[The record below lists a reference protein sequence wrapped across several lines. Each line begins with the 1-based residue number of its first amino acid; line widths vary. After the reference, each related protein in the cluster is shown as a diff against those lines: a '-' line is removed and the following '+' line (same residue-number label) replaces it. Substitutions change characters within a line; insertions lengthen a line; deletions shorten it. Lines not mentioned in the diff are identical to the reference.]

1 MGSWLHMTFSG
12 PYAKITVVC
21 FVLIDSRRGSG
32 FYSKLSLQGSDVHGV
47 FTNNHV
53 LGSHYE
59 AENASATFGYEDS
72 TGGVKIKLRPQV
84 MFRTNKVSAAYT

>member
-1 MGSWLHMTFSG
+1 MIFSG

-32 FYSKLSLQGSDVHGV
+32 FYSKLSLQGSDVYGV

-72 TGGVKIKLRPQV
+72 TGGVKIKLRPEV
-84 MFRTNKVSAAYT
+84 MFRTNKVGAAYT